1 MHERFVRPTLPTWG
15 QQLTNKTVSFV
26 MPALNEEAYLE
37 KAVESVLNQALPS
50 YYSLELIIAL
60 SKSRD
65 KTARIAKKLEKQHEQ
80 VTVVSNKKG
89 GTSAGLNLAI
99 EQAIGEVIIRVD
111 AHSEL
116 PVDYAS
122 LGIEILEQTKAAN
135 VGGKMLAVGQTDFEK
150 AVAWAYGSRFG
161 IGGGAFHVGGKAG
174 PVDSVYL
181 GIFDKKKL
189 IEVGGFDEATVRG
202 QDWELN
208 LRLRQAGYTVWFD
221 PRLEVTYRPRNSWLK
236 LARQFYLTG
245 KWRGKLARK
254 GLQDQNLRY
263 FAPPVLVF
271 ASLFIFP
278 IAIYLASI
286 AVIALFARLDFGAK
300 LRLFIVLPTMHY
312 FWGLGFIIGNFF
324 RPQIKR

>member
-1 MHERFVRPTLPTWG
+1 M
-15 QQLTNKTVSFV
+15 TNRTVSFV
-26 MPALNEEAYLE
+26 MPALNEERYLE
-37 KAVESVLNQALPS
+37 KAVVSVINQALPS
-50 YYSLELIIAL
+50 GHKLELIVAL

-65 KTARIAKKLEKQHEQ
+65 KTARVARKLEKQYEEL
-80 VTVVSNKKG
+80 TLVSNKKG

-99 EQAIGEVIIRVD
+99 EQASGDVVIRVD

-122 LGIEILEQTKAAN
+122 LGLEILSETGAAN
-135 VGGKMLAVGQTDFEK
+135 VGGRMVARGNTPFEK

-161 IGGGAFHVGGKAG
+161 IGGGSFHVGGKAG

-181 GIFDKKKL
+181 GIFDKNKL
-189 IEVGGFDEATVRG
+189 IEVGGFDEGTVRG

-221 PRLEVTYRPRNSWLK
+221 PRLEVTYKPRNSWAK

-271 ASLFIFP
+271 ASLFVFP
-278 IAIYLASI
+278 MVVYLFSI
-286 AVIALFARLDFGAK
+286 GLIALFAKLSFGSK

-312 FWGLGFIIGNFF
+312 FWGFGFIIGNLF
-324 RPQIKR
+324 RPQISR

>member
-1 MHERFVRPTLPTWG
+1 M
-15 QQLTNKTVSFV
+15 NKTVSFV
-26 MPALNEEAYLE
+26 MPALNEEHYI
-37 KAVESVLNQALPS
+37 KQSVESVLNQSLPDG
-50 YYSLELIIAL
+50 YRLELIIAL

-65 KTARIAKKLEKQHEQ
+65 KTARIAKTLEKQHPEIRL
-80 VTVVSNKKG
+80 VSNKKG

-99 EQAIGEVIIRVD
+99 NSAAGDVVIRVD

-116 PVDYAS
+116 PENYAS
-122 LGIEILEQTKAAN
+122 IGIETLEKTGASN
-135 VGGKMLAVGQTDFEK
+135 VGGKMLAKGVTPFQK

-161 IGGGAFHVGGKAG
+161 VGGGEFHVGGKAG

-181 GIFDKKKL
+181 GIFDKQKL
-189 IEVGGFDEATVRG
+189 QEVGGFDEATVRG

-208 LRLRQAGYTVWFD
+208 LRLRKAGFQVWFD
-221 PRLEVTYRPRNSWLK
+221 PRLEVVYRPRNSWGK

-245 KWRGKLARK
+245 KWRGKLARQ

-263 FAPPVLVF
+263 FVPPMLVF

-278 IAIYLASI
+278 ILIYLLSI
-286 AVIALFARLDFGAK
+286 AVIAVFARLEFGAK

-312 FWGLGFIIGNFF
+312 FWGLGFIIGNLF

>member
-1 MHERFVRPTLPTWG
+1 MLPTWG

-99 EQAIGEVIIRVD
+99 EQAVGEVIIRVD

-116 PVDYAS
+116 PIDYAS

-254 GLQDQNLRY
+254 GLQGQNLRY
-263 FAPPVLVF
+263 FAPPLLVF
-271 ASLFIFP
+271 GSLFIFP

-300 LRLFIVLPTMHY
+300 LRLFVVLPTMHY
-312 FWGLGFIIGNFF
+312 FWGLGFIIGNLF
-324 RPQIKR
+324 RPQINR